1 MNLENMS
8 IEELKQLKEII
19 DSFIDYSQSAIIKN
33 NFIESFYKYSIA
45 DDVRH
50 TLYGNYK
57 LFGAKS
63 FRLTSNHPNLLN
75 MPSTGSIYAKPV
87 KRCLTAKDG
96 FIFYVVDLA
105 ALEDRVVA
113 NLSRDTNKCS
123 IFLDGVDGHCLN
135 SYYYFKEEIE
145 AELPREDDEELITYI
160 KRYYQAVEDGNKTLK
175 AIRQKSKQPTFGMS
189 YGAFPKKLMM
199 YLKCTIEE
207 AQKVFD
213 RYHNELYPGISEFR
227 DTVKQVAIEQG
238 RIHLGLGCYMNTS
251 DPEKEIR
258 TIFNACSQFWS
269 ILTLLTVNKMHHLI
283 KEKGYQ
289 NDIKIVS
296 SIYDSIY
303 LHIRDDATIIKWV
316 NDTIIPILTVD
327 FIEDIIVH
335 NEAEGEIGYNW
346 YDTVKIN
353 NNASLDEIESARLK
367 AQDLIT
373 SQNTQTI

>member
-1 MNLENMS
+1 MSLENMS
-8 IEELKQLKEII
+8 VEELKQLKEII
-19 DSFIDYSQSAIIKN
+19 DSFIDFSQSAIIKN

-105 ALEDRVVA
+105 ALEDRVIA
-113 NLSRDTNKCS
+113 NLSRDKNKCS

-135 SYYYFKEEIE
+135 SYAYYREEVE
-145 AELPREDDEELITYI
+145 AELPRLPEENDTDYI
-160 KRYYQAVEDGNKTLK
+160 KRYYQEVEDGNKTLK
-175 AIRQKSKQPTFGMS
+175 AIRQKSKPNTFLLS
-189 YGAFPKKLMM
+189 YGGYPNKLARNAKIP
-199 YLKCTIEE
+199 LEK
-207 AQKVFD
+207 AQEIFNN
-213 RYHNELYPGISEFR
+213 YHDVLYTGISLMR
-227 DTVKQVAIEQG
+227 DKVLAAAVEQG

-258 TIFNACSQFWS
+258 TVFNACSQFWS
-269 ILTLLTVNKMHHLI
+269 ILTLLTINKIHSLI
-283 KEKGYQ
+283 KEKGYE
-289 NDIKIVS
+289 NDIKVVS

-303 LHIRDDATIIKWV
+303 LHVRCDAELIKWV
-316 NDTIIPILTVD
+316 NDTIIPILTID
-327 FIEDIIVH
+327 FLEDIIVS
-335 NEAEGEIGYNW
+335 NEAEGEIGLNW
-346 YDTVKIN
+346 HDTVKVH
-353 NNASLDEIESARLK
+353 NNANIQEIQTAIQK
-367 AQDLIT
+367 AYEIAE
-373 SQNTQTI
+373 

>member
-8 IEELKQLKEII
+8 VEELKQLKEII

-105 ALEDRVVA
+105 ALEDRVIA
-113 NLSRDTNKCS
+113 NLSRDKNKCS

-135 SYYYFKEEIE
+135 SYAYYREEVE
-145 AELPREDDEELITYI
+145 AALPRLPEENDTDYI
-160 KRYYQAVEDGNKTLK
+160 KRYYQEVENGNKTLK
-175 AIRQKSKQPTFGMS
+175 AIRQKSKPNTFLLS
-189 YGAFPKKLMM
+189 YGGYPNKLARNAKIP
-199 YLKCTIEE
+199 LEK
-207 AQKVFD
+207 AQEIFNN
-213 RYHNELYPGISEFR
+213 YHNVLYTGISLMR
-227 DTVKQVAIEQG
+227 DKVLAAAVEQG

-269 ILTLLTVNKMHHLI
+269 VLTLLTVNKIHSLI
-283 KEKGYQ
+283 KEKGYE
-289 NDIKIVS
+289 NDIKVVS

-303 LHIRDDATIIKWV
+303 LHIKCDAELIKWV

-327 FIEDIIVH
+327 FLEDIIVS
-335 NEAEGEIGYNW
+335 NEAEGEIGLNW
-346 YDTVKIN
+346 YDTVKVH
-353 NNASLDEIESARLK
+353 NNANIQEIQTAIQK
-367 AQDLIT
+367 AYEIAE
-373 SQNTQTI
+373 